1 MRVSLIII
9 LLPFFINAQSFNPTK
24 LRPSYD
30 FGRASLESRPK
41 QPETLPTMKPLNL
54 SSKDVAKAKLARE
67 EQKLIKIARKTWGI
81 EANLKKEQEK
91 LVQLEKSLKTND
103 NYKLLKEIETY
114 KKQIAKSNDKLSK
127 AKIILELR
135 TEKVKNIELAIEELK
150 FKR

>member
-1 MRVSLIII
+1 M
-9 LLPFFINAQSFNPTK
+9 
-24 LRPSYD
+24 
-30 FGRASLESRPK
+30 
-41 QPETLPTMKPLNL
+41 PTMKPLNL

-67 EQKLIKIARKTWGI
+67 EQKLIKIARETWGI